1 MSGLARRVLRE
12 KRAIVLPL
20 AVALVANLVI
30 GLLVVLPLSDR
41 VGQAEA
47 RQQAAVQ
54 DLVAAK
60 RELTTA
66 SSTLR
71 DKTRAE
77 ADLKTFYAE
86 VLPHDMAGA
95 RRATYVLLAQ
105 LAKDAE
111 LQYQRRQEEPR
122 VPKPGE
128 LNGPAPR
135 LTRFDITM
143 VLKGH
148 YESVRQFIRDVEASD
163 RFIVID
169 NVGLSEGADAG
180 QLLVLTVELSTY
192 YRTAGRGF

>member
-12 KRAIVLPL
+12 KRAVVLPL
-20 AVALVANLVI
+20 AVALAANVAI
-30 GLLVVLPLSDR
+30 GLLVVLPMSDR
-41 VGQAEA
+41 VRQAEA

-54 DLVAAK
+54 ALVIAQ
-60 RELTTA
+60 REFTTA
-66 SSTLR
+66 SNTLR

-77 ADLKTFYAE
+77 ADLKTFYAD
-86 VLPHDMAGA
+86 VLPGDMAGA
-95 RRATYVLLAQ
+95 RRATYVHLAQ

-122 VPKPGE
+122 EPKAGDP
-128 LNGPAPR
+128 NGPVSQ

-169 NVGLSEGADAG
+169 NVGISEGAESG
-180 QLLVLTVELSTY
+180 QPLVLTVELSTY

>member
-1 MSGLARRVLRE
+1 MTGLARRILRE
-12 KRAIVLPL
+12 KRVIVLPL
-20 AVALVANLVI
+20 AVALVVNLVI
-30 GLLVVLPLSDR
+30 GLLVVLPMSER
-41 VGQAEA
+41 MAQATA
-47 RQQAAVQ
+47 REQAAVQ
-54 DLVAAK
+54 ELIAAQ
-60 RELTTA
+60 RDFTTA
-66 SSTLR
+66 TATLR

-86 VLPHDMAGA
+86 VLPGDMAGA
-95 RRATYVLLAQ
+95 RRATYVHLAD

-122 VPKPGE
+122 EPKAGDQG
-128 LNGPAPR
+128 GPVSR

-169 NVGLSEGADAG
+169 NVGISEGAEAG
-180 QLLVLTVELSTY
+180 QPLVLTVELSTY

>member
-1 MSGLARRVLRE
+1 MTGLARRVLRE

-20 AVALVANLVI
+20 AVALVANLAI
-30 GLLVVLPLSDR
+30 GLLVVLPMAER
-41 VGQAEA
+41 VKQAET
-47 RQQAAVQ
+47 RQQESIQ
-54 DLVAAK
+54 ELVLAQ
-60 RELTTA
+60 RDFTTA
-66 SSTLR
+66 STTLR
-71 DKTRAE
+71 DKSRAE

-86 VLPHDMAGA
+86 VLPVDMAGA
-95 RRATYVLLAQ
+95 RRATYVHLAQ

-122 VPKPGE
+122 EPKAGDV
-128 LNGPAPR
+128 NAPMSR

-169 NVGLSEGADAG
+169 NVGLSEGAEAG
-180 QLLVLTVELSTY
+180 QPLVLTVELSTY
-192 YRTAGRGF
+192 YRTAARGF

>member
-1 MSGLARRVLRE
+1 MTGLARRILRE
-12 KRAIVLPL
+12 KRVIVLPL
-20 AVALVANLVI
+20 AVALIANLVI
-30 GLLVVLPLSDR
+30 GLLVVLPMSDR
-41 VGQAEA
+41 MTQATA

-54 DLVAAK
+54 ELIVAQ
-60 RELTTA
+60 RDFTTA
-66 SSTLR
+66 TATLR

-86 VLPHDMAGA
+86 VLPGDMAGA
-95 RRATYVLLAQ
+95 RRATYVHLAD

-122 VPKPGE
+122 EPKAGDQG
-128 LNGPAPR
+128 GPVSR

-169 NVGLSEGADAG
+169 NVGISEGAEAG
-180 QLLVLTVELSTY
+180 QPLVLTVELSTY